1 MVSKYTRYGVGKCL
15 FVKTTTTSTIK
26 NEDFDAFIE
35 KYLQRTPHNNIHWN
49 SVLAGFFLIPGLS
62 SC

>member
-35 KYLQRTPHNNIHWN
+35 KYLQRTPHNNIHWK
-49 SVLAGFFLIPGLS
+49 SVLAGFF
-62 SC
+62 